1 MRTLTASVPAHR
13 LSRITGRN
21 HPSNPDRSM
30 VEYAVLLSQNA
41 SEIMGMTGGDVA
53 AWVSGLNWIR
63 IGTAI
68 LALGSVR
75 VIIWAFGGR

>member
-1 MRTLTASVPAHR
+1 
-13 LSRITGRN
+13 
-21 HPSNPDRSM
+21 M